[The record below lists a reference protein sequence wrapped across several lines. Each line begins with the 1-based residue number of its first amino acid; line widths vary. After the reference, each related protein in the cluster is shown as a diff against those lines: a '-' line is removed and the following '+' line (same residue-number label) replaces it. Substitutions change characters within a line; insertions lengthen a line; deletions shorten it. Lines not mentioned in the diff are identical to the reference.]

1 MLSTPL
7 GKLNALIECFYYCH
21 SDIAV
26 ICKVL
31 NCKLFPLVTYSGG
44 VEVRYVCGSTTTFM
58 DDRTFGCSGA
68 YGETWRLNCEATT
81 MSGVAIP
88 GWSLMSMNACLVLWC

>member
-44 VEVRYVCGSTTTFM
+44 VEVRYVVLPFLWMTG
-58 DDRTFGCSGA
+58 
-68 YGETWRLNCEATT
+68 RLAVVGR
-81 MSGVAIP
+81 MVKRG
-88 GWSLMSMNACLVLWC
+88 G